1 MNLADIARDLAELPR
16 KAIIYVP
23 RDALVVGSGTPALLV
38 LAGEE
43 PPAGWRYLLEV
54 LIARE
59 VLEVWSDWRDGRIP
73 SVEEACDAIVHYA
86 DNDAYQ
92 PEG

>member
-1 MNLADIARDLAELPR
+1 VNLADVARDLAELPR
-16 KAIIYVP
+16 QAIIYVP
-23 RDALVVGSGTPALLV
+23 RDELGVSKSTPALLV
-38 LAGEE
+38 LADEE

-59 VLEVWSDWRDGRIP
+59 VLEVWSAWRDGRIP
-73 SVEEACDAIVHYA
+73 SVEEACDAVIHYA

>member
-1 MNLADIARDLAELPR
+1 VNLAEVARDLAELPR
-16 KAIIYVP
+16 REIIYVP
-23 RDALVVGSGTPALLV
+23 RDELVVNKNTPALLV
-38 LAGEE
+38 LADEE

-59 VLEVWSDWRDGRIP
+59 VLDVWSAWRDGRIP
-73 SVEEACDAIVHYA
+73 SVEEACDAIIYYA

-92 PEG
+92 PG